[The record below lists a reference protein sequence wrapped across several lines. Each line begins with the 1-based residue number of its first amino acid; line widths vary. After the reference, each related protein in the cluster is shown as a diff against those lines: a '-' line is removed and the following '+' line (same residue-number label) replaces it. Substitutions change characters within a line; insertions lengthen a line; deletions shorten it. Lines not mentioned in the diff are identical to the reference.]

1 MRPSAR
7 IILAGLGLIAL
18 VGAGLW
24 WKGGV
29 GSPPTEPRDRAGGE
43 AWRPE
48 LTLSVNGS
56 RRTTVTPG
64 APLVLKLMLRNGQAA
79 RAALAAGARER
90 LKEELEERVQ
100 AGELSRQEAEDVLRR
115 DPVPAPGPALVI
127 TLAPDGFS
135 FQREGPPGATTLPW
149 RPKMVDPPAP
159 TSVTLDQTRS
169 AWVTFVVAP
178 DETASAAKEAYRV
191 RASFENRAAGQWQ
204 GRIVSGRVTITVAQ
218 PSGAPT
224 ASEQKK
230 QQLLLGEYF
239 LARKDYDQALV
250 AARQALAIHPQ
261 SIDGLILLGNAQEA
275 RGDVHAALGAYEQAL
290 SEFDQRYPD
299 AGHPPDVLMERI
311 WRTRD
316 KLGIQLPAR

>member
-29 GSPPTEPRDRAGGE
+29 WSPPTEPRDRAGGE

-100 AGELSRQEAEDVLRR
+100 AGELS
-115 DPVPAPGPALVI
+115 
-127 TLAPDGFS
+127 
-135 FQREGPPGATTLPW
+135 
-149 RPKMVDPPAP
+149 
-159 TSVTLDQTRS
+159 
-169 AWVTFVVAP
+169 
-178 DETASAAKEAYRV
+178 
-191 RASFENRAAGQWQ
+191 
-204 GRIVSGRVTITVAQ
+204 
-218 PSGAPT
+218 
-224 ASEQKK
+224 
-230 QQLLLGEYF
+230 
-239 LARKDYDQALV
+239 
-250 AARQALAIHPQ
+250 
-261 SIDGLILLGNAQEA
+261 
-275 RGDVHAALGAYEQAL
+275 
-290 SEFDQRYPD
+290 
-299 AGHPPDVLMERI
+299 
-311 WRTRD
+311 
-316 KLGIQLPAR
+316 